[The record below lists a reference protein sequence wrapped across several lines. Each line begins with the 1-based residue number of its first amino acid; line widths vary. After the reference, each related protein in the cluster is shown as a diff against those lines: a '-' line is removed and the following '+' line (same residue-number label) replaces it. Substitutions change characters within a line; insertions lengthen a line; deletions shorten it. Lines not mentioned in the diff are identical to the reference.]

1 MEPNQNTN
9 TVQNTAGASTVANVS
24 SASSTPLTASDAT
37 MKSSKTSSDVV
48 FQDKPKKNMGVILTI
63 VLLALLTAG
72 GIGFGVWAMM
82 DGNSQVA
89 KKDEQIADLW
99 GQLAEKG
106 SVVVDDTTITNDGD
120 VNSSMNPIIRATSP
134 AQYSIRHSISL
145 YDVENMN
152 GSTMTFITTDGGS
165 LECRYP
171 SLAETGGCS
180 INGVP
185 DGIYKIIT
193 IFEGNGIG
201 SEKVGFLMSD
211 GTVWFAPIYNNSDAN
226 AGVNRELQAKKANI
240 DGFVKDI
247 VEVNYISDINRG
259 YGAISTVFV
268 MDDNSL
274 IKYDDSLFGE

>member
-9 TVQNTAGASTVANVS
+9 MHNATSVPTSTGISNVS
-24 SASSTPLTASDAT
+24 STSLNMPNKSVE
-37 MKSSKTSSDVV
+37 SSKPGSDVV
-48 FQDKPKKNMGVILTI
+48 FQDKPKKNMGMILTI
-63 VLLALLTAG
+63 VLLVLLAAG

-89 KKDEQIADLW
+89 KKDEQIAELRE
-99 GQLAEKG
+99 QLAEKG

-120 VNSSMNPIIRATSP
+120 VNSSMNPIIKATSP

-247 VEVNYISDINRG
+247 VEVSYISDINRG

-274 IKYDDSLFGE
+274 IKYDDSMFGV

>member
-9 TVQNTAGASTVANVS
+9 MQNATSVPTSTGISNVS
-24 SASSTPLTASDAT
+24 STSLNMPDKSVE
-37 MKSSKTSSDVV
+37 SSKPGSDVV
-48 FQDKPKKNMGVILTI
+48 FQDKPKKNMGMILTI
-63 VLLALLTAG
+63 VLLVLLAAG

-89 KKDEQIADLW
+89 KKDEQIAELRE
-99 GQLAEKG
+99 QLAEKG

-120 VNSSMNPIIRATSP
+120 VNSSMNPIIKATSP

-247 VEVNYISDINRG
+247 VEVSYISDINRG